1 MVSCDDGE
9 VAMVGKCNRTNGW
22 KGRAHRGGENRASI
36 SGLGVSFLG
45 ERLGLSQLLA
55 WKEEKKMH
63 MCLGI
68 RSEE

>member
-1 MVSCDDGE
+1 MTVRWPWWESATE
-9 VAMVGKCNRTNGW
+9 RMGW

-36 SGLGVSFLG
+36 SGRGVSFLG

-55 WKEEKKMH
+55 WEEEKKMH

-68 RSEE
+68 GSED